1 MASVSG
7 GVTDP
12 ALQVKEDAI
21 YKTENKEE
29 EMSKNLSA
37 YPARVEARI
46 LMLRGQKVLLDRDLA
61 ELYGIETKTLKQ
73 AVKRNIERFPEDF
86 AFVINRE
93 EVATLRS
100 QFVTSNDEGRGGTRY
115 AAMAFTEQGV
125 SMLSSVLRSPQ
136 AVAINIEIMRT
147 FVRLRRILES
157 NKELARKLE
166 ELESDCGEKFRIVFE
181 AMDTLLAPPEK
192 KSNPIGFHVREE
204 PGEYKVKKRKTR

>member
-1 MASVSG
+1 
-7 GVTDP
+7 
-12 ALQVKEDAI
+12 
-21 YKTENKEE
+21 
-29 EMSKNLSA
+29 MSKNLSA

-86 AFVINRE
+86 AFLLDRE
-93 EVATLRS
+93 EVAILRS
-100 QFVTSNDEGRGGTRY
+100 QIVTSSGEGWGGTRY
-115 AAMAFTEQGV
+115 APMAFTEQGV
-125 SMLSSVLRSPQ
+125 AMLSSILRSPQ

-157 NKELARKLE
+157 NKELAHRLE
-166 ELESDCGEKFRIVFE
+166 ELESECGQKFRIVFE
-181 AMDTLLAPPEK
+181 ALDTLLAPPEK

-204 PGEYKVKKRKTR
+204 PGEYKVKKRKRDEQGT